1 MVQDEA
7 ENAKMQAKVNA
18 IRCLLKRLAFCVCC
32 IFQEESQRWM
42 EFNMLLMALD
52 RYALGAPVTG
62 QMTFFEVQQ
71 HKDIILEVRALAS
84 CMWCGVSH

>member
-1 MVQDEA
+1 
-7 ENAKMQAKVNA
+7 
-18 IRCLLKRLAFCVCC
+18 
-32 IFQEESQRWM
+32 M